1 MPSRCCRH
9 CQQAF
14 QASKYRPDQTV
25 CSAAACQRQR
35 RTEYHRQKLAA
46 DAEYAQVVRDSQRKW
61 REANTDYQRQ
71 YRQKNPAAAEQNRQK
86 QQQRDRKR
94 RVRAL
99 VKNNVALDLKH
110 CAAEVWL
117 VGPAAGDLDKNNLA
131 LSQLQIFQPVAEMPV
146 AQAAS

>member
-1 MPSRCCRH
+1 M
-9 CQQAF
+9 
-14 QASKYRPDQTV
+14 

-61 REANTDYQRQ
+61 RESHTNYQSQ

-94 RVRAL
+94 RVRRL
-99 VKNNVALDLKH
+99 VKNNVALDLKR

-131 LSQLQIFQPVAEMPV
+131 SSQLLIFQPVAKIPV
-146 AQAAS
+146 VQAAS

>member
-1 MPSRCCRH
+1 MLSRCCRY

-14 QASKYRPDQTV
+14 QPSKYRPDQTV

-35 RTEYHRQKLAA
+35 RTEYHRQKLAT
-46 DAEYAQVVRDSQRKW
+46 DAEYADVVRDSQRKW
-61 REANTDYQRQ
+61 RESHTDYQRQ
-71 YRQKNPAAAEQNRQK
+71 YRQENPAAVEQNRQK
-86 QQQRDRKR
+86 QHRRDRKR
-94 RVRAL
+94 RVRRL

-131 LSQLQIFQPVAEMPV
+131 LSQLLIFQPVTEIPV